1 MAVGLTTE
9 DSAAEIRQRQAT
21 LISPGYPPTIGG
33 VETHVGRL
41 ADGLTNH
48 GVHVSVYAGSPER
61 SQVGVRDSD
70 GVAVRI
76 FRGFNVMSMT
86 LSPRLLLHASR
97 IRDRGALVHVHSYHS
112 LSGFAV
118 TLVGRG
124 PVVFTPHYHGDGHTP
139 LAAALHRAYHL
150 VGRRLF
156 RRADAIVCVSESER
170 ELLESDYSFV
180 RGKTFVV
187 PNAIDTESIQSA
199 SPFPQDD
206 RVVLSVGRLE
216 SYKNVD
222 VLLRAF
228 AAVDDSA
235 SLVVVGTG
243 PELPKLKSLAEE
255 AGIAERVR
263 FLGRVEQDT
272 LNSWLRTAHVVVSL
286 SDHEAFGIVA
296 LEGATAGAHVLLS
309 DIPAHWEVAS
319 RYVPAHSTIVDTE
332 NPEHVATS
340 LSELLRRPKAGAA
353 TSVPDA
359 AATAAS
365 IMEVYDFARNRADMR
380 LAASPHTR
388 GPGIVR
394 PRVQRRRSRFSR
406 PRTHRIG
413 SIDRAWRDHSAI
425 LLAGPLDV
433 PNIDDVRRN
442 FLQFLAENPRNP
454 MSCRINS
461 AGTHWLSVPKEDRW
475 AHACSVITSR
485 DADTSP
491 ADHHSRLQA
500 IIDEPLPSS
509 LPFQLTFWGDWVYL
523 QSNHAFGDGT
533 SLSAVALALTLN
545 RPEMFDKLTTRLT
558 LSTVVRAMMPFA
570 PRNTGEWLTYG
581 SGLLRRHLE
590 WSSRKS
596 TPDPSVARNVEAP
609 RPSRVVIGTTIDKGA
624 YQSLNGLLTGKWS
637 GVSLAAL
644 LAAALYR
651 ALVAEGVQVSPNGLQ
666 MLFDMRRYLPASGNL
681 SVGNG
686 AKSLFIESD
695 VTDPASISHEMKKS
709 QNVKRALP
717 STVLGAAMSLLPKS
731 SASIYETAQSP
742 SERLLTMSI
751 MPRLPHMEHSASIPW
766 HDDHRVTGIGLS
778 DAVGSISV
786 FAVYGD
792 QTIDLVTAVAETDP
806 DRAAVRRAFDRLTNP
821 SSVLRTD
828 PA

>member
-228 AAVDDSA
+228 AAV
-235 SLVVVGTG
+235 
-243 PELPKLKSLAEE
+243 
-255 AGIAERVR
+255 
-263 FLGRVEQDT
+263 
-272 LNSWLRTAHVVVSL
+272 
-286 SDHEAFGIVA
+286 
-296 LEGATAGAHVLLS
+296 
-309 DIPAHWEVAS
+309 
-319 RYVPAHSTIVDTE
+319 
-332 NPEHVATS
+332 
-340 LSELLRRPKAGAA
+340 
-353 TSVPDA
+353 
-359 AATAAS
+359 
-365 IMEVYDFARNRADMR
+365 
-380 LAASPHTR
+380 
-388 GPGIVR
+388 
-394 PRVQRRRSRFSR
+394 
-406 PRTHRIG
+406 
-413 SIDRAWRDHSAI
+413 
-425 LLAGPLDV
+425 
-433 PNIDDVRRN
+433 
-442 FLQFLAENPRNP
+442 
-454 MSCRINS
+454 
-461 AGTHWLSVPKEDRW
+461 
-475 AHACSVITSR
+475 
-485 DADTSP
+485 
-491 ADHHSRLQA
+491 
-500 IIDEPLPSS
+500 
-509 LPFQLTFWGDWVYL
+509 
-523 QSNHAFGDGT
+523 
-533 SLSAVALALTLN
+533 
-545 RPEMFDKLTTRLT
+545 
-558 LSTVVRAMMPFA
+558 
-570 PRNTGEWLTYG
+570 
-581 SGLLRRHLE
+581 
-590 WSSRKS
+590 
-596 TPDPSVARNVEAP
+596 
-609 RPSRVVIGTTIDKGA
+609 
-624 YQSLNGLLTGKWS
+624 
-637 GVSLAAL
+637 
-644 LAAALYR
+644 
-651 ALVAEGVQVSPNGLQ
+651 GLQ

-828 PA
+828 HA